1 MSRSGSLVHPAG
13 LDVLAA
19 VKKEFDWA
27 PEIDASH
34 ITVAIDGAVISLTGE
49 VPSLEQV
56 RYATRA
62 ALGVKGVTSVA
73 NDITVR
79 LPWKSA
85 QTDREIAQAVFDS
98 IFWTSVVPR
107 DRIKI
112 AVTDQ
117 VVALSGE
124 LDWNFQRQAAEKIAR
139 RIVGV
144 HRVVNGILLV
154 ERATAAD
161 TAAHIRSALVRSA
174 TVDSNAVQIAI
185 DGNVVTLTGNVHSFA
200 EKFDAGRGAWS
211 SPHVTNVYN
220 LLVVKGI

>member
-1 MSRSGSLVHPAG
+1 MSRSGSLVHPADH
-13 LDVLAA
+13 DVLVA

-34 ITVAIDGAVISLTGE
+34 IVVAIDGAVISLTGE

-144 HRVVNGILLV
+144 HRVINGILLV